1 MKNIVAYP
9 QEDFLFTILLGSFRR
24 LKSKLG
30 KQSEKSEKNE
40 SVNQYRILSFKYYSR
55 QLRINRKKQR
65 QT

>member
-30 KQSEKSEKNE
+30 KQSEKVKKMRASISIEFCHSNIIH
-40 SVNQYRILSFKYYSR
+40 VN
-55 QLRINRKKQR
+55 
-65 QT
+65 